1 MIKNHKIIK
10 KIVQEMGGTIEKIIP
25 ERSYYY
31 IKLRGEK
38 IFINQKFVIDSD
50 LFSRKQPT
58 NFKDLTYIF
67 LKENNIPTPDTV
79 CFYRKTIK
87 EDQIEKTLRNLSYP
101 IVIKDASG
109 SYSLGVFTDI
119 KNLRDAKEVILR
131 EIKRFTCLVAQEM
144 VFGKEYRILVLED
157 RIIGVLEMTPPRI
170 FGDGKKTTQELI
182 ENKQEKT
189 EKRTPL
195 NAVLEE
201 LLQKQGEALTS
212 TPKEGKEIF
221 LRTSSCLAE
230 GGETTDAT
238 DIINEE
244 IKLLCVKAAKAV
256 DKKLTGL
263 DVICDDITKSPSN
276 QKINILEAN
285 RRPDLYIHYNP
296 THGKTRDVIKDIIE
310 FILELKRKS
319 RLQ

>member
-1 MIKNHKIIK
+1 MIKNQRIIK
-10 KIVQEMGGTIEKIIP
+10 RVVQEMGGTIEKIIP

-38 IFINQKFVIDSD
+38 IFINKKFVIDSD

-67 LKENNIPTPDTV
+67 LKENNIPTPNTV
-79 CFYRKTIK
+79 CFYRKTIT
-87 EDQIEKTLRNLSYP
+87 EEKLNEELGKLSYP
-101 IVIKDASG
+101 IVVKDASG

-119 KNLRDAKEVILR
+119 KNSRDAKQLILR
-131 EIKRFTCLVAQEM
+131 EIEKFPCLVTQEM
-144 VFGKEYRILVLED
+144 IFGKEYRILVLED
-157 RIIGVLEMTPPRI
+157 KIIGALEMIPPRI
-170 FGDGKKTTQELI
+170 FGNGESTTKELI
-182 ENKQEKT
+182 EKKQENT

-195 NAVLEE
+195 DAVLTE
-201 LLQKQGEALTS
+201 LLQKQGETLAS

-230 GGETTDAT
+230 GGETADST
-238 DIINEE
+238 DIVNEE

-263 DVICDDITKSPSN
+263 DIICDDITKSPSK
-276 QKINILEAN
+276 QRINILEAN

-296 THGKTRDVIKDIIE
+296 THGKTRDVVRYIIE
-310 FILELKRKS
+310 FILELKKNS
-319 RLQ
+319 DLK